1 MKRVIIIT
9 DADEY
14 ARKAVL
20 TISKDIGGYCL
31 ADFASNPTEIEPT
44 EFINRI
50 LSIDQEPIYVLV
62 DDAGIQ
68 GIGPGEKVIK
78 ALFEHPDI
86 TIIGALAVA
95 AHTRHSEWT
104 RIDLAINQDGE
115 FVGTGVDKEGIIEL
129 EGPRING
136 DTVYILDQLSIPNVI
151 AIGDIGKMH
160 GKDDVEKGSPI
171 TKKAL
176 RFILEREGI
185 IT

>member
-14 ARKAVL
+14 ARKSVI
-20 TISKDIGGYCL
+20 TISKEIGGYCL
-31 ADFASNPTEIEPT
+31 ADFASNPTEVEPKD
-44 EFINRI
+44 FIQRI
-50 LSIDQEPIYVLV
+50 LSINEDPIYVLV

-68 GIGPGEKVIK
+68 GIGPGEKVIQ
-78 ALFEHPDI
+78 ALFDHPDI
-86 TIIGALAVA
+86 VIIGALAVA
-95 AHTRHSEWT
+95 SHTRHSEWT

-115 FVGTGVDKEGIIEL
+115 FVGNGVDKEGVIEL

-136 DTVYILDQLSIPNVI
+136 DTVYILDQLQIPNVI

-160 GKDDVEKGSPI
+160 GKDDVKKGSPI

-176 RFILEREGI
+176 KFILEREGL
-185 IT
+185 T